1 MAFGQDFLKG
11 FFGADGLKTYSHAS
25 KTFLTN
31 GYELA
36 PRAKNLFHVYFT
48 VNTQQVPALKN
59 AFPSPDVAQVGLMV
73 KTAQLPS
80 YELTVE
86 TLNQYNRKR
95 LAQTNLDYNPVQSP
109 LCDVHP

>member
-11 FFGADGLKTYSHAS
+11 FVGFDGLKDYSHAA

-36 PRAKNLFHVYFT
+36 PRQKFLFHVYFT
-48 VNTQQVPALKN
+48 LNIEQIPGLRS
-59 AFPSPDVAQVGLMV
+59 AFPGNDNAQIGLMV

-80 YELTVE
+80 YQMSVE

-95 LAQTNLDYNPVQSP
+95 LAQTKI
-109 LCDVHP
+109 